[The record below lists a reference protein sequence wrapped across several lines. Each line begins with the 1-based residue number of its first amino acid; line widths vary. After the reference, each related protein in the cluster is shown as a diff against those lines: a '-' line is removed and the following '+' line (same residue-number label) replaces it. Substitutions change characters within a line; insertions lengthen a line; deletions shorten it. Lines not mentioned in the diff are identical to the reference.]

1 LIRLRKSDFARKGT
15 GRAAA
20 ARSPNAANGS
30 ARRARRD
37 IPYDVCEAA
46 TDQDCTLTAIPIE
59 CTVIVVPFVI
69 LLRARA
75 FMPSIGSLSCCMIH
89 PYQVNQL
96 ADHQRAPIKI
106 SAVKGGGVRGA
117 VQNNAPSGP
126 LDNYRLAVQSI

>member
-1 LIRLRKSDFARKGT
+1 LRGWGHD
-15 GRAAA
+15 
-20 ARSPNAANGS
+20 N
-30 ARRARRD
+30 
-37 IPYDVCEAA
+37 I
-46 TDQDCTLTAIPIE
+46 
-59 CTVIVVPFVI
+59 
-69 LLRARA
+69 RARA
-75 FMPSIGSLSCCMIH
+75 GLTLDPDDLIRCMIH